1 MPMFHC
7 KLGISVVSHP
17 VHTGKSVGL
26 CIHHN
31 LLEIEG
37 SLVRVDGYTSCVCV
51 CVCVCV

>member
-1 MPMFHC
+1 MI
-7 KLGISVVSHP
+7 KLSHLGLSECAGVSLT
-17 VHTGKSVGL
+17 VMSVGL